1 MISHTINN
9 AKVQK
14 LHDSLHPIHRSL
26 FAPIIFLTDGA
37 MSNSSDEFEDAPELQ
52 SREEAV
58 KNDPVSGSSETP
70 HTEVENPILD
80 KTEVLTEAEPEPV
93 DSNEVEAAI
102 GEDPTEEPVTAVIGE
117 EINANPPETLQEP
130 FVPKPSVET
139 EEVSSPENNT
149 IPEVS
154 SPENSAIP
162 GVAPPEAKSS
172 GSGVSPPLPS
182 RKPIKDCLR
191 LDQPNAILTTSS
203 ANEESLRKLDIVSN
217 SYHTASANFLLESK
231 YNELNRGFELKDA
244 KAREQ
249 ISSGSETI
257 RKTFNDIKNTVGGLS
272 NDFTDYKID
281 WELWTRIVNDYESVL
296 RNESSELND
305 AIMTGIPKEFRGIVW
320 QLISKS
326 KNFHLEEFYYSLK
339 AETSVHEKSIRR
351 DLSRT
356 SFFTAIEKSNKT
368 DELFNVIKAY
378 SLFDPDV
385 GYTQG
390 MVFIVV
396 PLIMNMN
403 ESECFCM
410 LVTLMKDYKLRDLF
424 SPEMK
429 GLHLLLYEFD
439 RLLEMYSPGLYNHL
453 VKQGIKSSMYASQW
467 FLTFFAYKFP
477 LDIVLRI
484 YDIIITQGIE
494 SILKFSVNLM
504 IKNEANLS
512 QLKFDKLLDFLKNNL
527 FNVYVND
534 EFIVNGSPDSDAS
547 KRASMSSSSVSRRFS
562 LLGGSGGSAA
572 NKKKDYYKLDQLV
585 RDSMD
590 VNVVPVDLNKFEIEF
605 ENIFINEK
613 SKLEEIETLKIENG
627 KLRHDIK
634 LLETEYSNLN
644 RDHVDI
650 MQKMVDIKV
659 TLPEVLNDNDELN
672 SNIEQLANDIQELQS
687 KVSANASSP
696 QSGNTSSSSILKSPN
711 PNLPSSIESN
721 IQQLLETNAQE
732 TERFAELDDEYN
744 ALVDE
749 DSRLAGEL
757 SAKGNKKWF
766 KWK

>member
-1 MISHTINN
+1 
-9 AKVQK
+9 
-14 LHDSLHPIHRSL
+14 
-26 FAPIIFLTDGA
+26 
-37 MSNSSDEFEDAPELQ
+37 MSNSSDEFEDAPEQQSQQESLQ
-52 SREEAV
+52 NVPDSEV
-58 KNDPVSGSSETP
+58 SETP
-70 HTEVENPILD
+70 HKEVENPILA
-80 KTEVLTEAEPEPV
+80 ETEALAETDPKPV
-93 DSNEVEAAI
+93 DASEVEEAV
-102 GEDPTEEPVTAVIGE
+102 GEETEEKVDTVVLGE
-117 EINANPPETLQEP
+117 EIEKDTPERLQEP
-130 FVPKPSVET
+130 FIPKPT
-139 EEVSSPENNT
+139 EPNEAPSSPET
-149 IPEVS
+149 AQTGPRI
-154 SPENSAIP
+154 
-162 GVAPPEAKSS
+162 
-172 GSGVSPPLPS
+172 SPPLPS

-191 LDQPNAILTTSS
+191 LDQPNAILTTST
-203 ANEESLRKLDIVSN
+203 ANEELLKKIDVVSH
-217 SYHTASANFLLESK
+217 SYLATSANFLLESK
-231 YNELNRGFELKDA
+231 YNELNRGFEQKDQ
-244 KAREQ
+244 KSRDQ

-257 RKTFNDIKNTVGGLS
+257 KKTFNDIKNTVGGLS
-272 NDFTDYKID
+272 NDLLDYKID

-296 RNESSELND
+296 HNESSELND

-320 QLISKS
+320 QLISRS
-326 KNFHLEEFYYSLK
+326 KNFQLEEFYYSLK

-356 SFFTAIEKSNKT
+356 SFFTAIEKSNKA

-410 LVTLMKDYKLRDLF
+410 LVTLMKDYRLRDLF

-504 IKNEANLS
+504 IQNEASLS

-534 EFIVNGSPDSDAS
+534 EFISNGSPDSDAS
-547 KRASMSSSSVSRRFS
+547 KRASVSSTNVSRRFS
-562 LLGGSGGSAA
+562 LLGGAGGSA
-572 NKKKDYYKLDQLV
+572 NNTKKKNYYKLDHLV

-590 VNVVPVDLNKFEIEF
+590 VNVVPEDLNKFEVEF

-613 SKLEEIETLKIENG
+613 AKLEEIETLRIENG

-650 MQKMVDIKV
+650 MQKMVDTKV
-659 TLPEVLNDNDELN
+659 TLPEVLNDNIELKAT
-672 SNIEQLANDIQELQS
+672 IEQLASDIQELQS
-687 KVSANASSP
+687 KMTANASSP
-696 QSGNTSSSSILKSPN
+696 QSENTSSSSLLKLPN
-711 PNLPSSIESN
+711 PNLPSSIESD

-744 ALVDE
+744 ALIDE
-749 DSRLAGEL
+749 DNRLAAEMK
-757 SAKGNKKWF
+757 AKGNKKWF